1 MTVEEAKELMTPEAL
16 EKLRKMVSKP
26 TEIDFSKKVNCDLV
40 MSALCKAVQT
50 GVIPP
55 KSLNEKLIK
64 LLNSDTSTISDS
76 TLNYILDVVHKH
88 QPTLALEITL
98 YEANMDQIAKWTMFR
113 NTRFN
118 VIFDFILTRFEITPQ
133 MVRAQLIDTYR
144 PTIVN
149 NLGQLV
155 SRFQAMSSDEK
166 FKQTISISTIQRLVA
181 MSKRIIMA
189 DFVVEPEG
197 SDINNNA
204 NGEGEI
210 YIDMKVEF

>member
-1 MTVEEAKELMTPEAL
+1 MTVEEAKQLMTPESL
-16 EKLRKMVSKP
+16 DKLRKMVSKP
-26 TEIDFSKKVNCDLV
+26 LEIDFSRKVNCDLV
-40 MSALCKAVQT
+40 MGALCKAVQT
-50 GVIPP
+50 GVIQQ

-76 TLNYILDVVHKH
+76 TLSYILDVVHKH

-155 SRFQAMSSDEK
+155 SRFQAMSADEK
-166 FKQTISISTIQRLVA
+166 FKQTISISTIQRLVT

-197 SDINNNA
+197 ADINNNA
-204 NGEGEI
+204 KDEGEI
-210 YIDMKVEF
+210 YIDMMVKF